1 MIRIGYVTTMDP
13 ESQAAW
19 SGTIHT
25 IYKALNKRY
34 QVEPIIIKQNFLLK
48 KILSKFSKLKI
59 KLFHSAPYQDNTSVL
74 TARIR
79 SMRLKGLVNRFGS
92 KKIDVLF
99 IPAGS
104 TYLSYSDF
112 NIPVIYLSDA
122 TFHVMIDYYYTNL
135 TKKQVENGNLIE
147 KRAIENADKVIYS
160 SDWAMN
166 DAIDFYGINFEK
178 CKMIPFGANMI
189 SPNERKPKSIKS
201 KKNINL
207 LFVGVDSKRKGLII
221 AVDTINELNKNI
233 SGYKFTLTVIG
244 NDEKW
249 LKDNDNIN
257 VLGFLDK
264 NKNGDIIKIHN
275 AYKAADLFILPT
287 TAEAAGIVFAESS
300 MYGLPILT
308 YATGGVS
315 TYVKNEVNGFTL
327 PKNTKNF
334 FEKIER
340 LIENPGEYE
349 NMSYNAIQLYERIFN
364 WDHWIADASKI
375 IDDLVKKN

>member
-1 MIRIGYVTTMDP
+1 M
-13 ESQAAW
+13 
-19 SGTIHT
+19 
-25 IYKALNKRY
+25 
-34 QVEPIIIKQNFLLK
+34 
-48 KILSKFSKLKI
+48 
-59 KLFHSAPYQDNTSVL
+59 
-74 TARIR
+74 
-79 SMRLKGLVNRFGS
+79 
-92 KKIDVLF
+92 
-99 IPAGS
+99 
-104 TYLSYSDF
+104 
-112 NIPVIYLSDA
+112 
-122 TFHVMIDYYYTNL
+122 
-135 TKKQVENGNLIE
+135 
-147 KRAIENADKVIYS
+147 
-160 SDWAMN
+160 
-166 DAIDFYGINFEK
+166 
-178 CKMIPFGANMI
+178 
-189 SPNERKPKSIKS
+189 
-201 KKNINL
+201 NL

-264 NKNGDIIKIHN
+264 NKNGDISKIHN

-364 WDHWIADASKI
+364 WDNWIADASKI